1 MIIKKFTGRNEEE
14 ATRAARS
21 ELGEG
26 AVVMNVRTVK
36 PGGLFGF
43 FKRAQTEVTA
53 AIEEVS
59 DANVS
64 NSKPVRL
71 PSYKPE
77 ETRRRTMS
85 LEPQET
91 SASKGRKDTD
101 DRDNMGID
109 LTVVRD
115 AARKIDESDKKVL
128 PSAAEKD
135 EDEDDDSEA
144 IAKKL
149 DSIHSLIEKQIRS
162 EHGEDASHE
171 EQSPEEETENDEIS
185 RFLELISDTLKDNEV
200 DEKYVKSIVDEARHL
215 RKPGVSID
223 YMLSGI
229 YQRLILK
236 FGEAATIEKNARE
249 PEAVFFLGPT
259 GVGKTT
265 TIAKIASRLVVHD
278 KKRIAL
284 ITTDTYRVKAA
295 EQLRTYADILNVP
308 FRIVYVEDD
317 MKSALQEFKNFDFV
331 LVDTAGHSPK
341 NDEQIEAQKQFVDM
355 TKEVMKINVYLVVS
369 VTTKYRDLLNIADT
383 YSKLVDYSLIFTKLD
398 ETTTFGNMLNLKLH
412 TGADMSYVTNGQDVP
427 DDMEVFDAQKT
438 VRILLGGKQEAR
450 YED

>member
-1 MIIKKFTGRNEEE
+1 MIIKKFTGKNEEE

-59 DANVS
+59 DTSVS
-64 NSKPVRL
+64 NTRGVRL

-85 LEPQET
+85 LEPADQPVPEKKDREET
-91 SASKGRKDTD
+91 AK
-101 DRDNMGID
+101 ID
-109 LTVVRD
+109 LSAVRD

-135 EDEDDDSEA
+135 EDEDDSEA
-144 IAKKL
+144 ISKKL

-162 EHGEDASHE
+162 EHGEERSAE
-171 EQSPEEETENDEIS
+171 EQGSDDETENDEIG
-185 RFLELISDTLKDNEV
+185 RFLGLIADTLKDNEV
-200 DEKYVKSIVDEARHL
+200 DEKYVENIVEEARHL

-236 FGEAATIEKNARE
+236 FGEAATIEKNAKD

-341 NDEQIEAQKQFVDM
+341 NDEQIGAQKQFVDM
-355 TKEVMKINVYLVVS
+355 TKEVMKISVYLVVS

-427 DDMEVFDAQKT
+427 DDIEVFDAQKT

-450 YED
+450 YEG